1 MPNSNKNLSKRFL
14 AEPGKRLKLDHH
26 DPDDSAGISNK
37 RTYEAILARDIQR
50 LFDQQTLLWA
60 SREYAVLVVLQGPDA
75 AGKDGTIRHVM
86 TGLNPEACRVTPFKV
101 PSEEESRHDFLWR
114 IHKAVPMRGE
124 IGVFNRSHYEDVLV
138 ARVHKLVPKHVW
150 SARYDQINQ
159 FEKMLVKSKVV
170 ILKFF
175 LNISK
180 KEQEQRLEARL
191 DDKSKIWKLS
201 PSDFAEHQ
209 YWDQYREAYQD
220 AITECSTDRAPWY
233 VIPSNKKWFRNLAV
247 AQILADTLTSL
258 KMKYPSAAFDVSELR
273 KAMRPRMHTDK
284 HV

>member
-1 MPNSNKNLSKRFL
+1 MANSNKNLARRFL
-14 AEPGKRLKLDHH
+14 AEPGKHLKLDHH
-26 DPDDSAGISNK
+26 DPDDTAGIFSK
-37 RTYEAILARDIQR
+37 RQYEAILKRDIER
-50 LFDQQTLLWA
+50 MFDLQTLLWA
-60 SREYAVLVVLQGPDA
+60 SREYALLIVLQGPDA
-75 AGKDGTIRHVM
+75 AGKDGTVRHVM

-101 PSEEESRHDFLWR
+101 PTEEESRHDFLWR

-138 ARVHKLVPKHVW
+138 ARVHKLVPKEVW

-159 FEKMLVKSKVV
+159 FEKMLVKNQVV

-191 DDKSKIWKLS
+191 KDKSKIWKLS
-201 PSDFAEHQ
+201 PTDFKEHQ
-209 YWDQYREAYQD
+209 YWNEYRKAYED

-233 VIPSNKKWFRNLAV
+233 VIPANKKWFRDLAV
-247 AQILADTLTSL
+247 AQILVETMASL
-258 KMKYPSAAFDVSELR
+258 KMKYPKASFDVSDLR
-273 KAMRPRMHTDK
+273 AAMHK
-284 HV
+284 K